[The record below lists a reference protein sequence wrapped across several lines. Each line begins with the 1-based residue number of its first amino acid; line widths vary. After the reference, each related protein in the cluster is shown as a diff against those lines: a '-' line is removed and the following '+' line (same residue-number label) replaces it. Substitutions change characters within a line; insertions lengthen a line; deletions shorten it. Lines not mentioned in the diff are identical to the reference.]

1 MRAEEFQSPSAEAS
15 LADAERRGFRLA
27 VIGRTCA
34 LVPIALFYL
43 ATYGY
48 PNNVYIAG
56 LVLVTAAAGL
66 VPLSLVGSR
75 YERIGRYAFFAFD
88 AAVLSAIL
96 AFAPISS
103 GGDIPQNLVFNTS
116 RGDYYFVVVAISVLT
131 LSPSLV
137 LWTGLC
143 AVLGLASA
151 TIWIMAGMDHIVDL
165 LGVQAAPSRD
175 AFLSVFLDP
184 NFLGISVRISDG
196 VKIAVVT
203 AIAALA
209 VHRARAVV
217 RDHALVEIERG
228 RIQQL
233 FGRYVPSQVAKQLID
248 TGELTPRTREASLMF
263 VDIEGFT
270 RLSESLAPAQVI
282 ELLNNFFGAAAGI
295 VDKHGGVVVNYIGD
309 GFIAAFNAPL
319 PIENYAARAVNTARD
334 LLSLVSTRDFEGHR
348 LRLRIG
354 IATGSVAAGT
364 VGGAERQ
371 TYTLYGDTVNL
382 AQRLEQ
388 MNKEFETN
396 CLICGT
402 TVRLAGA
409 SCSDAVAMG
418 TCQVRGRDSAVEVF
432 SLDRNPSRSE

>member
-1 MRAEEFQSPSAEAS
+1 MNASGAMLSSPSM
-15 LADAERRGFRLA
+15 L
-27 VIGRTCA
+27 
-34 LVPIALFYL
+34 
-43 ATYGY
+43 
-48 PNNVYIAG
+48 
-56 LVLVTAAAGL
+56 
-66 VPLSLVGSR
+66 
-75 YERIGRYAFFAFD
+75 
-88 AAVLSAIL
+88 AVLSAIL

-143 AVLGLASA
+143 AVIGLAGA
-151 TIWIMAGMDHIVDL
+151 TIWIMAGMDHIVDS

-228 RIQQL
+228 RIQRL

-418 TCQVRGRDSAVEVF
+418 TCQVRGRNSAVEVF
-432 SLDRNPSRSE
+432 SLARKSA

>member
-34 LVPIALFYL
+34 LVPIALFYF

-88 AAVLSAIL
+88 VAVLSAIL

-143 AVLGLASA
+143 AVIGLAGA
-151 TIWIMAGMDHIVDL
+151 TIWIMAGMDHIVDS

-418 TCQVRGRDSAVEVF
+418 TCQVRGRNSAVEVF

>member
-1 MRAEEFQSPSAEAS
+1 M
-15 LADAERRGFRLA
+15 
-27 VIGRTCA
+27 IGRTCA
-34 LVPIALFYL
+34 LLPIALFYF

-48 PNNVYIAG
+48 PNNVYVAG

-75 YERIGRYAFFAFD
+75 WERSGRYAFFAFD
-88 AAVLSAIL
+88 VAVLSAIL

-143 AVLGLASA
+143 AVIGLAGA
-151 TIWIMAGMDHIVDL
+151 TIWIMAGMDHIVDS
-165 LGVQAAPSRD
+165 LGLPAAPSRD

-184 NFLGISVRISDG
+184 NFLGISVRVSEG

-228 RIQQL
+228 RIQRL

-282 ELLNNFFGAAAGI
+282 ELLNNFFGAAAGV
-295 VDKHGGVVVNYIGD
+295 VDKRGGVVVNYIGD

-319 PIENYAARAVNTARD
+319 PIENYAARAVNTASD
-334 LLSLVSTRDFEGHR
+334 LLSFVSTRDFEGHR

-418 TCQVRGRDSAVEVF
+418 TCQVRGRNSAVEVF

>member
-1 MRAEEFQSPSAEAS
+1 MRAEELQSPSAEAS

-34 LVPIALFYL
+34 LVPIALFYF

-48 PNNVYIAG
+48 PNNIYIAG

-88 AAVLSAIL
+88 AAILSAIL

-131 LSPSLV
+131 LSPALV

-143 AVLGLASA
+143 AVIGLAGA

-165 LGVQAAPSRD
+165 LGVPAAPSRE

-184 NFLGISVRISDG
+184 NFLGISVRVSDG

-282 ELLNNFFGAAAGI
+282 ELLNNFFGAAAGV
-295 VDKHGGVVVNYIGD
+295 VDKRGGVVVNYIGD
-309 GFIAAFNAPL
+309 GFVAAFNAPL
-319 PIENYAARAVNTARD
+319 PIEDYPARAVNTARD
-334 LLSLVSTRDFEGHR
+334 LLSLVSKRDFEGHR
-348 LRLRIG
+348 ISLRIG

-371 TYTLYGDTVNL
+371 TYTIYGDTVNL

-388 MNKEFETN
+388 MNKEFKTN

-402 TVRLAGA
+402 TVGSAGA
-409 SCSDAVAMG
+409 SSSDAVAMG
-418 TCQVRGRDSAVEVF
+418 TYQVRGRDGAVEVF
-432 SLDRNPSRSE
+432 SLDESPSRSE